1 MKFNYKYYEDG
12 PEAMYGLN
20 KNLKAYCC
28 ENEVKITLTSS
39 ERRSSELII
48 QKMPNA
54 REDIDIADCFME
66 FLLFLN
72 KENREF
78 YTIDKIKFIR
88 FLNMT
93 IKPEFINII
102 LSLCSISYKDYYKDK
117 CVEFGTC
124 FIPKELKLGS
134 LPCKGAS
141 IVISNCIIEDFQ
153 SLNGFNGDY
162 LSIFNSNIEKY
173 TGSVN
178 MNCSKVNICDTPM
191 NYPYFFLNTV
201 LPNIK
206 ELTIDKDEEFDE
218 TDLFFI
224 INFPNLYQ
232 VTLPAVLEDTYCLDQ
247 LRNLA
252 YAYGV
257 WQKDPLTKKKKVY
270 FGSRLK
276 ILASKHP
283 EFYVEDDEFNL
294 WNQRINDKSLG
305 DDDIRIHLEDDKK
318 NRLKP
323 IEEAYEAQ
331 QGRVEPFD
339 FKFLSDIGALRVMNT
354 ALPFDPY
361 DEGITCYVL
370 DGLYTPR
377 CRTSRV
383 QYDAGI
389 ISLTRYLDNDSIFT
403 SIENDGLKIIDTR
416 EDFTIEGSIIGHDV
430 EQVRKTI
437 TSLNLRDKRE
447 ISPTYEMKR
456 LKRLVKASRNH
467 L

>member
-1 MKFNYKYYEDG
+1 MVIIMEFKYKYFENPPNTLDDYLE
-12 PEAMYGLN
+12 
-20 KNLKAYCC
+20 AYCC

-102 LSLCSISYKDYYKDK
+102 LSLCAISHEDYYKDK

-162 LSIFNSNIEKY
+162 LSIFNSNIENY

-191 NYPYFFLNTV
+191 NYPYFFLNWGS
-201 LPNIK
+201 
-206 ELTIDKDEEFDE
+206 E
-218 TDLFFI
+218 
-224 INFPNLYQ
+224 
-232 VTLPAVLEDTYCLDQ
+232 AG
-247 LRNLA
+247 A
-252 YAYGV
+252 
-257 WQKDPLTKKKKVY
+257 
-270 FGSRLK
+270 FG
-276 ILASKHP
+276 
-283 EFYVEDDEFNL
+283 F
-294 WNQRINDKSLG
+294 
-305 DDDIRIHLEDDKK
+305 
-318 NRLKP
+318 
-323 IEEAYEAQ
+323 
-331 QGRVEPFD
+331 
-339 FKFLSDIGALRVMNT
+339 SDS
-354 ALPFDPY
+354 LPFMGPVWWILILLAFLIIVGFVY
-361 DEGITCYVL
+361 LLIA
-370 DGLYTPR
+370 
-377 CRTSRV
+377 
-383 QYDAGI
+383 DAIRRRFNRKLGP
-389 ISLTRYLDNDSIFT
+389 
-403 SIENDGLKIIDTR
+403 
-416 EDFTIEGSIIGHDV
+416 V
-430 EQVRKTI
+430 E
-437 TSLNLRDKRE
+437 
-447 ISPTYEMKR
+447 
-456 LKRLVKASRNH
+456 
-467 L
+467 